1 MSPTASLADSTASP
15 TTLFRRFPVRWA
27 VVFGGW
33 LLLSLILAPETYL
46 FFLSAG
52 TPIPW
57 RTVLTLTGANAAI
70 AAAFAPLI
78 VWLTHRRPLA
88 QGRIVPAL
96 LVHVPACILFAAVH
110 TLVYFGLCYTW
121 HEVGQ
126 TLFVRFHPNLLT
138 YWAIVGLTEA
148 VMYLD
153 RCRARE
159 RELAQAQLQL
169 LRNQLHPHFLFNTLH
184 TVSAMMHED
193 VKAADRMMSRLSELL
208 RLTLDNIGRHEVT
221 LREETEFLTKY
232 LEIQQVRFQ
241 RGLDFVLEA
250 TPEALDALVP
260 TMLLQ
265 PLVENSIR
273 HGFGGRTR
281 SGRISIRAARSD
293 GRLMLTVAD
302 DGRGLGELPKES
314 QGGLGLANLR
324 RRLEQ
329 LYSGR
334 AALSIENAPAGGALV
349 TIDLPFRTGPAP
361 SPG

>member
-1 MSPTASLADSTASP
+1 MSPTASRLDSAAAP
-15 TTLFRRFPVRWA
+15 ARPLRRFPVRWGL
-27 VVFGGW
+27 VFGGW
-33 LLLSLILAPETYL
+33 LLLSLILAPEAYL
-46 FFLSAG
+46 FFLSMG

-57 RTVLTLTGANAAI
+57 RSVLVLTSANAAI

-78 VWLTHRRPLA
+78 VRLTHRLPLA
-88 QGRIVPAL
+88 QGRVLPAL

-110 TLVYFGLCYTW
+110 TLVYTALCYTW
-121 HEVGQ
+121 HEVGRM
-126 TLFVRFHPNLLT
+126 LFVRFHPNLLT

-169 LRNQLHPHFLFNTLH
+169 LRSQLHPHFLFNTLH
-184 TVSAMMHED
+184 AISAMMRED
-193 VKAADRMMSRLSELL
+193 VRAADRMVSRLSDLL

-221 LREETEFLTKY
+221 LREEAEFVAKY

-241 RGLDFVLEA
+241 RGLSFALEA
-250 TPEALDALVP
+250 APEILDALVP

-273 HGFGGRTR
+273 HGFGGQAR
-281 SGRISIRAARSD
+281 SGCIRIRAARSD
-293 GRLMLTVAD
+293 GRLRLSVAD
-302 DGRGLGELPKES
+302 DGRGLGERRKEPHN
-314 QGGLGLANLR
+314 GLGLANLR

-329 LYSGR
+329 LYSGE
-334 AALSIENAPAGGALV
+334 ATLSIDNAPCGGALV
-349 TIDLPFRTGPAP
+349 TIDLPFRTEPPA
-361 SPG
+361 SG